1 MIQRPGGVSQRE
13 SEGARGAS
21 KRERKR
27 EREKESEREKERVRE
42 TERARE
48 RKREQE
54 RERESGR
61 TLLSVHAEQG
71 AEGLREWYYCGR
83 ILRRRW
89 QLPPQV

>member
-1 MIQRPGGVSQRE
+1 MFLNEKVRVQGERARE
-13 SEGARGAS
+13 
-21 KRERKR
+21 R